1 MLFLTME
8 IVLWL
13 PFPEMNDPNTDM
25 QNYYELQ
32 ENSYFKIWDHKK
44 KYLALHGGSYLSS

>member
-1 MLFLTME
+1 ME

-13 PFPEMNDPNTDM
+13 PFPETNDPNTDM

-32 ENSYFKIWDHKK
+32 ENGYFKMWEHK
-44 KYLALHGGSYLSS
+44 KYLVWHGGSDLSS